1 MRPPRPAMF
10 LITITLLGAAVF
22 SLIRFVLYL
31 QNQELLAVGIDNDPY
46 WVRRAMGVGFRFDL
60 NLAFMLMLPAAIA
73 LTVGQFLGRH
83 ARWASFTA
91 LLWLVAG
98 YFLSLVA
105 QVCNI
110 PYFTHFQAHINA
122 MSMKYATTG
131 EGDLTSLIVS
141 ETNYLIY
148 ALVAIITAILF
159 SAAILLLARRF
170 KTAIPTPHRWRTII
184 HLVVLSLLFVWAD
197 RGFYLRYRTL
207 EPRDTII
214 SNNAFINKL
223 GVNPIEP
230 FVTSLGTASNTI
242 ELMDHDMAHDM
253 VIEEMHRDN
262 TFTEH
267 VEAKPS
273 PWRNV
278 IIIFEESCT
287 AARLTREGSTEALM
301 PNLDRLI
308 EEGLYFENTYSSGT
322 HTCYAIYSLVTSLP
336 GFVNKHPLQD
346 GLERPLNTIFDQI
359 YTHGDLKTLFYVTHG
374 PNYDNVRSFLTTQGF
389 ERLMSRNNYGVET
402 EKMWGVDDHIM
413 FDFALNEIDAEW
425 EKGNGVAAV
434 LLTCSNH
441 SPYDPPM
448 DAGFTPTATDIESQA
463 VEYAD
468 WAMNRFLDMARE
480 REWFD
485 DTLFIITGDH
495 GRAITSDFE
504 IPESLNHVPLLF
516 YSPKHIAPEVRS
528 DLVAQMDIAPTVF
541 SMLGMEYDNHTMG
554 IDLNSDSRRMIPFG
568 HDGHIAARDHNWLY
582 IYDVHSD
589 IHYLYNLAAEG
600 DERLCNV
607 AEEHPERVEDMH
619 TYAAAMTQAGWDI
632 HNAHTVWETTEKQ

>member
-1 MRPPRPAMF
+1 
-10 LITITLLGAAVF
+10 
-22 SLIRFVLYL
+22 
-31 QNQELLAVGIDNDPY
+31 
-46 WVRRAMGVGFRFDL
+46 
-60 NLAFMLMLPAAIA
+60 
-73 LTVGQFLGRH
+73 
-83 ARWASFTA
+83 
-91 LLWLVAG
+91 
-98 YFLSLVA
+98 
-105 QVCNI
+105 
-110 PYFTHFQAHINA
+110 

-131 EGDLTSLIVS
+131 GGDLTSMIFS
-141 ETNYLIY
+141 ETRYLIY
-148 ALVAIITAILF
+148 ASASIITAILF
-159 SAAILLLARRF
+159 SVVIILLARRF
-170 KTAIPTPHRWRTII
+170 KIALPTPHRWRTII
-184 HLVVLSLLFVWAD
+184 HLVVLSLLFLWAD

-287 AARLTREGSTEALM
+287 AACLTREGSTEALM

-516 YSPKHIAPEVRS
+516 YSPKHISPGVRS

-600 DERLCNV
+600 DERLRNV
-607 AEEHPERVEDMH
+607 AEEHPERVKDMH

-632 HNAHTVWETTEKQ
+632 PNAHTVWETTEKQ